1 MEGARTHAASHGT
14 DMHVSLRENWPRSPI
29 TQCCCTPPSRPQE
42 AQGQPARHALGR
54 RQWFASISAHSDQA
68 LQPQGTLNPGP
79 TLRSPLLFLQHPT
92 ADSKSEGFVSFF
104 FFFPCDVLSGVLPQA
119 PTYSGWVDD
128 KEWCCRNNQ
137 TCTCRCRTSV
147 PSQSFDVTGKSVDSG
162 RPFDTERSDGPWDPL
177 LNSDPIATPR
187 KTLGLPVQ
195 ATGPTGEQ
203 NAGRAGQP
211 GTWKAGRAQNSGPR
225 ASLTHGNRNNILACV
240 FHVFSLCHN
249 M

>member
-1 MEGARTHAASHGT
+1 MLLHPSI
-14 DMHVSLRENWPRSPI
+14 SSPRSPGSASS
-29 TQCCCTPPSRPQE
+29 PR
-42 AQGQPARHALGR
+42 AWPAPVVRIHLGPFR
-54 RQWFASISAHSDQA
+54 
-68 LQPQGTLNPGP
+68 PGP
-79 TLRSPLLFLQHPT
+79 TAPGDPQSGPHHPVPVALF
-92 ADSKSEGFVSFF
+92 AASNCGFQVRGFF
-104 FFFPCDVLSGVLPQA
+104 FFFFFSPCDVLSGVLPQA

-177 LNSDPIATPR
+177 LNSDPIATPG
-187 KTLGLPVQ
+187 KMLGLPVQ